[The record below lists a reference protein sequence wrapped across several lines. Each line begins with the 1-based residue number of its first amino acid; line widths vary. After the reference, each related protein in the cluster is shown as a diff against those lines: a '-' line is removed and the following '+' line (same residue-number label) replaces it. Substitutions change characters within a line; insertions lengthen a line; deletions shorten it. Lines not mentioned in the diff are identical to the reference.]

1 MRKEAMEGEERD
13 AMEEL
18 NTFNDELD
26 EEMRRFEMNPE
37 LNDARFEK
45 SEVFIQLIVAED
57 AKISGVLLQA
67 KSIEDNFPKKIS
79 VKLLRMY

>member
-1 MRKEAMEGEERD
+1 MEGEERA

-18 NTFNDELD
+18 NTLNDELD

-57 AKISGVLLQA
+57 AKISGVFLEA

-79 VKLLRMY
+79 VKLLTMY